1 MSEIGGIPVEILA
14 RQLKEGLDEAKVHLY
29 THKKEHFYRLAY
41 SYVKNHDDAQDLMCD
56 SFEKIF
62 RCIKQ
67 LKDDAFLVPWC
78 LRVVITL
85 SINHL
90 RVRRFDRD
98 VTELVRGSYDDNSA
112 RLDLQIVMKHID
124 KLAPGYK
131 SVVELY
137 CLEDLPGKEIAK
149 RLNTHPVTVRS
160 QLHKARQ
167 LLKQSMKENY
177 EPIKE

>member
-14 RQLKEGLDEAKVHLY
+14 RQLREGSDEAKVHLY

-41 SYVKNHDDAQDLMCD
+41 KYVKNKDDAEDLMCD

-62 RCIKQ
+62 RCVHQ
-67 LKDDAFLVPWC
+67 LKDDNFLIPWC

-85 SINHL
+85 SLNH
-90 RVRRFDRD
+90 VRTQRYDKD
-98 VTELVRGSYDDNSA
+98 VVELNRGSYNDNTAS
-112 RLDLQIVMKHID
+112 LDLQTVMKHIER
-124 KLAPGYK
+124 LSPGYRK
-131 SVVELY
+131 MIELH
-137 CLEDLPGKEIAK
+137 CLEDRTGKDVAEMLNIHPG
-149 RLNTHPVTVRS
+149 TVRS

>member
-14 RQLKEGLDEAKVHLY
+14 KQLREGSDEAKVHLY

-62 RCIKQ
+62 RCVKQ
-67 LKDDAFLVPWC
+67 LKDDNFLIPWC

-90 RVRRFDRD
+90 RVRRFEKD
-98 VTELVRGSYDDNSA
+98 VVDLNKGSYNDNTAS
-112 RLDLQIVMKHID
+112 LDLQTVIKHVD
-124 KLAPGYK
+124 RLSPGYRQMI
-131 SVVELY
+131 ELH
-137 CLEDLPGKEIAK
+137 CFEDMTGKDVAKMLNIHPG
-149 RLNTHPVTVRS
+149 TVRS

-177 EPIKE
+177 EPINK

>member
-1 MSEIGGIPVEILA
+1 MSKIGGIPVEILA
-14 RQLKEGLDEAKVHLY
+14 KQLREGSDEAKAHLY

-41 SYVKNHDDAQDLMCD
+41 TYVKNQDDAQDIMCD

-67 LKDDAFLVPWC
+67 LKDDNFLLQWC
-78 LRVVITL
+78 LRVVVTL
-85 SINHL
+85 SLNHL

-98 VTELVRGSYDDNSA
+98 VVELNIGSYNDNTAS
-112 RLDLQIVMKHID
+112 LDLQTVKKHIE
-124 KLAPGYK
+124 KLSPGYRQMI
-131 SVVELY
+131 ELH
-137 CLEDLPGKEIAK
+137 CFEDMTGKDVAEMLNIHPG
-149 RLNTHPVTVRS
+149 TVRS

-177 EPIKE
+177 EPINK